1 MTSVFDFGRLR
12 KIMEHMDSIIEAPDV
27 EERKPGKPVDVPRT
41 LQTRILFT
49 SSPICIF
56 GLLAN
61 LLIIWLFCCQ
71 IKKTQLTIY
80 FLNMAIAN
88 LIIIFL
94 NVTIIVTY
102 FTSLTPSLKVRRLL
116 QILHVCAFDTS
127 FFFIA
132 VIAVERY
139 IFLKFPFW
147 YNRHRP
153 HNFSVILSIIL
164 WGISCIVS
172 FVTYYGCFPRFDVS
186 VNTLLNNCRVANTIE
201 IIIELLIFLPGMII
215 CTFGLWIRMQTP
227 VARLDVTIVGLVLLF
242 LIINAP
248 VRISQVSASW
258 DFSID
263 RYVLGKISL
272 LLDSVNSAGNPLVYI
287 IVGCR
292 KNQKAIQF
300 LETALKDEGNATE
313 KTQSSESYD

>member
-1 MTSVFDFGRLR
+1 
-12 KIMEHMDSIIEAPDV
+12 MDSIIAAEAPDI

-80 FLNMAIAN
+80 FFNMAIAN

-132 VIAVERY
+132 VIAVE
-139 IFLKFPFW
+139 
-147 YNRHRP
+147 
-153 HNFSVILSIIL
+153 
-164 WGISCIVS
+164 
-172 FVTYYGCFPRFDVS
+172 RFDVS